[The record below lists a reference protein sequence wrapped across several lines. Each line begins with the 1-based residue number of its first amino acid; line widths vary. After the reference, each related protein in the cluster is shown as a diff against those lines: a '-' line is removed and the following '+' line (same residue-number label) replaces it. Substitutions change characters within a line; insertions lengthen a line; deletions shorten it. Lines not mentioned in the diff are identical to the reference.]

1 VDFESTDR
9 TERIIGSEQDREF
22 ERELKEAMVRRPAPP
37 GLKRRILQKRSAR
50 RTERH
55 HTTMIWWQRLAA
67 SLVAGAVLAGGF
79 GWRQMEERR
88 KGEEAKQQLLTA
100 LRITNQVL
108 NNMNR
113 KLVEHDR
120 SDDTK

>member
-1 VDFESTDR
+1 MDFDWTEQPER
-9 TERIIGSEQDREF
+9 TSGSEEEREF
-22 ERELKEAMVRRPAPP
+22 ELELRQAMERRPAPP
-37 GLKRRILQKRSAR
+37 SLKRRVMQRRSAR

-67 SLVAGAVLAGGF
+67 SLVVGAIVAGGF
-79 GWRQMEERR
+79 GWRQIEDRR
-88 KGEEAKQQLLTA
+88 KGEEAKQQVMTA

-113 KLVEHDR
+113 KLAEHDR
-120 SDDTK
+120 DNGK